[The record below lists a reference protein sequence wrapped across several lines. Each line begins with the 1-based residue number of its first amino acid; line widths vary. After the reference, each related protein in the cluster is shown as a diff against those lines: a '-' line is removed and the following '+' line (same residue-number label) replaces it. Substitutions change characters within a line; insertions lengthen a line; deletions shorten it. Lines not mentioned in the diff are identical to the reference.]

1 MKFLHLLAIVGLS
14 VFLASFSYLPGRVP
28 HSILGRADTS
38 FPSFINALDYRGK
51 TIISTNG
58 ITLFSSGTDNDLYP
72 RDKTSRH
79 CYFYLETAIK
89 TNKVDSVKRLPL
101 NLSIVIDRSGS
112 MKGEKM
118 DRAIEAAKNIVDQLG
133 ETDIVSIIAYGDE
146 VDIVQ
151 PAIAAADKEKERI
164 KEKINLIMPRG
175 GTNLWGG
182 CETGYYQVLKNSKPG
197 YINHVFLIT
206 DGLANVGLTSAKG
219 IKANVQR
226 FKDDEGI
233 TLSGFGVGLDFNEV
247 LLNDMAEAGSGN
259 YYFIDEP
266 GKITGMLQTE
276 LNSLMHITIREAVLT
291 LQLPEGVKV
300 EKLYPYTSFVNGKE
314 IIIKFRNLKD
324 GEVKPVLLNLKIAD
338 STRSPLAFRSVL
350 SYTEVRTGQKKLL
363 ENHNKLEPA
372 PYNQYLAFYNRE
384 VIGKVLVYAMG
395 ENLEAVMTE
404 VDKDN
409 FAGAAKVY
417 DQNGRLLDNHRKYV
431 NDLAAL
437 QKMDSASYQYGQY
450 LPGMKSMGRD
460 SLRLIQKTSR
470 SYLYGIMNG
479 K

>member
-1 MKFLHLLAIVGLS
+1 MV
-14 VFLASFSYLPGRVP
+14 
-28 HSILGRADTS
+28 LGADTS
-38 FPSFINALDYRGK
+38 FPSFMNATDHRGK
-51 TIISTNG
+51 TIISTNEL
-58 ITLFSSGTDNDLYP
+58 TLFSSGTDNDFYP
-72 RDKTSRH
+72 TGKISRH

-89 TNKVDSVKRLPL
+89 TTKGDSLKRLPL

-118 DRAIEAAKNIVDQLG
+118 DRAIEAAKNIVDKLN

-146 VDIVQ
+146 VDVVQ
-151 PAIAAADKEKERI
+151 PAIAAAATRKERI
-164 KEKINLIMPRG
+164 KEKVNHIMPRG

-182 CETGYYQVLKNSKPG
+182 CETGYYQVLENNKPG

-247 LLNDMAEAGSGN
+247 LLNEMAGAGSGN

-266 GKITGMLQTE
+266 GKINGMLQAE
-276 LNSLMHITIREAVLT
+276 LNNLMHITIREAVLT
-291 LQLPEGVKV
+291 LRLPDGVKV
-300 EKLYPYTSFVNGKE
+300 EKLYSYTSMVNGQE
-314 IIIKFRNLKD
+314 VTIKFRDLKD
-324 GEVKPVLLNLKIAD
+324 GEVKPVLLDLKIAD
-338 STRSPLAFRSVL
+338 STRSPLSFASVL
-350 SYTEVRTGQKKLL
+350 AYTEARTGQKRLL
-363 ENHNKLEPA
+363 ENHNNLHPA
-372 PYNQYLAFYNRE
+372 AYSHYQANFNQE
-384 VIGKVLVYAMG
+384 VIDKVLLHAMG
-395 ENLEAVMTE
+395 ENMEAVMSE

-409 FAGAAKVY
+409 YESARKIQ
-417 DQNGRLLDNHRKYV
+417 DQNGRLLANHRKYV
-431 NDLAAL
+431 NDLTAL
-437 QKMDSASYQYGQY
+437 QKIDSASHHYGQY

-470 SYLYGIMNG
+470 SILYNIMNG